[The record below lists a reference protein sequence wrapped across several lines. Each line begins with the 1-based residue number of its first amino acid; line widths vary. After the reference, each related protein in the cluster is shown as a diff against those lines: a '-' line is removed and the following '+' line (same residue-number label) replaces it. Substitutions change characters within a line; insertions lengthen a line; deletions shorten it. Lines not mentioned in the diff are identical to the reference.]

1 MQYTLK
7 ERNLYVMRKKNKN
20 ETLYIKVKELRD
32 RTGLSQAKF
41 GEMFGIPAANIQKW
55 EQQTATPPDYIIG
68 MMERILD
75 MQDEIYNLQTNNITN
90 D

>member
-1 MQYTLK
+1 MRRK
-7 ERNLYVMRKKNKN
+7 ENDN
-20 ETLYIKVKELRD
+20 TLYIKVKQLRD

-41 GEMFGIPAANIQKW
+41 GEMFGIPVANIQKW
-55 EQQTATPPDYIIG
+55 EQQTSTPPDYIVS

-75 MQDEIYNLQTNNITN
+75 LQDEIYNLQNNKN